1 MDVFALMRHFTIRL
15 RMLGAIVA
23 VLVLLG
29 MLGSAGMFG
38 MLRIHGMSEDFM
50 TQGFAKT
57 VALGELRG
65 AVGAIR
71 QHEKDMVIAY
81 DRPDAAKQAH
91 TQWLASLEQAKKVA
105 GRFMEGPQGEDS
117 AIARAFV
124 GHLDRYGT
132 QFAPVAQLLLSGG
145 YESAAVAHRMSTEA
159 AAEFTA
165 TGQRLEELDTHL
177 RQEVQRTVQRQR
189 DTSNQTKWLFVL
201 AVVITVLVVV
211 PLTLLNMVSICR
223 PLERARQMAQAIAG
237 GDLSQRIEVVGHDEV
252 ADLQRAL
259 VHMEQSL
266 GAIVSQVRDASSSIA
281 TASAEIA
288 TGNQDLSARTEQTAS
303 HAQEAVASLAQ
314 LTSTVQQTASSS
326 QMANQ
331 LAASASGEATRGGA
345 VVQQA
350 VGSMHEISA
359 SSRKI
364 GDIIGLIDSIA
375 FQTNILALN
384 AAVEAARA
392 GEQGR
397 RLCRGGGRG
406 ALAGAAQRPGGE
418 RDQGPD
424 QQQRDR
430 RERRRA
436 PGRGRGR
443 LDEGDRCQRAARGRH
458 HWRDQRRR
466 QRADRGHWP
475 RQPVG
480 GRDRPHDA
488 AERRAGRAVCRRRRF
503 AARPGGA
510 AVAAGG
516 AVPAER
522 QCRARRR
529 AAPGGLMGL
538 ASGIKNVAASAC
550 LVSAGARKGI
560 KRRAWRNAPRTRPG
574 TARAAPPA

>member
-1 MDVFALMRHFTIRL
+1 MDVFALMRYFTIRL
-15 RMLGAIVA
+15 RMLGAIV
-23 VLVLLG
+23 VVMVLLG
-29 MLGSAGMFG
+29 LLGGAGMFG

-50 TQGFAKT
+50 TQGFTKT

-71 QHEKDMVIAY
+71 QYEKDMVIAY
-81 DRPDAAKQAH
+81 DRPDAARQAH

-105 GRFMEGPQGEDS
+105 GRFLEGPQGADGT
-117 AIARAFV
+117 IARAFV

-132 QFAPVAQLLLSGG
+132 QFAPVAQLLQSGG
-145 YESAAVAHRMSTEA
+145 YESAAVANRMSTEA
-159 AAEFTA
+159 GAEFTA

-189 DTSNQTKWLFVL
+189 DTADQTKWLFVL
-201 AVVITVLVVV
+201 AVVVTVLVVV

-237 GDLSQRIEVVGHDEV
+237 GDLSQRIEVVGRDEV

-331 LAASASGEATRGGA
+331 LAASASGEATRGGT

-397 RLCRGGGRG
+397 GFAVVASEVRALAQRSATAAGEIRGLIGESGAHIERG
-406 ALAGAAQRPGGE
+406 AGQMQSAGQAIEEVVRSVAHVNALMGQIGVATREQAQGISQVNEAVTDLDRVTQQNAALVE
-418 RDQGPD
+418 
-424 QQQRDR
+424 
-430 RERRRA
+430 ESA
-436 PGRGRGR
+436 A
-443 LDEGDRCQRAARGRH
+443 AARAMSDNAGVLGRTL
-458 HWRDQRRR
+458 
-466 QRADRGHWP
+466 
-475 RQPVG
+475 
-480 GRDRPHDA
+480 
-488 AERRAGRAVCRRRRF
+488 AVFR
-503 AARPGGA
+503 
-510 AVAAGG
+510 
-516 AVPAER
+516 
-522 QCRARRR
+522 
-529 AAPGGLMGL
+529 LH
-538 ASGIKNVAASAC
+538 
-550 LVSAGARKGI
+550 
-560 KRRAWRNAPRTRPG
+560 
-574 TARAAPPA
+574 